1 MYRLVRKERMERMEN
16 LKIEQVKKEIEPLT
30 DDEKVAYL
38 FEIIDRE
45 SLKPEQE
52 SDQEL
57 ILYCMERADEYSHV
71 FVPQK
76 SEAEIDLE
84 LRLIKR
90 RYEKTARSKK
100 KHGCCAR
107 MPLRYK
113 WVACIAAVLLFF
125 TISIPVTA
133 RAAGFAD
140 VIEFWEYAKV
150 HLLPGDQVDQGDITF
165 IYNGE
170 AVQYEDV
177 DAFLSAE
184 RMDILYP
191 KSLPKSVTIRKV
203 TMVVDEKEEIQVI
216 FTLSEGSCVV
226 AESYTNIA
234 SEDDSTTYLTQNG
247 LKFFVIRENFAV
259 HYSDKYQYTVSS
271 SEELLKTIMEAMN
284 K

>member
-1 MYRLVRKERMERMEN
+1 MYRLVRKERMERMDN
-16 LKIEQVKKEIEPLT
+16 LKIEQIKKEIEPLT

-38 FEIIDRE
+38 FEIIDTE

-100 KHGCCAR
+100 KYGCCAR

-125 TISIPVTA
+125 TISIPVVA
-133 RAAGFAD
+133 RAAGFTD

-150 HLLPGDQVDQGDITF
+150 HLLPGDQVDQGNITF

-170 AVQYEDV
+170 AVQYENV

-191 KSLPKSVTIRKV
+191 KSLPKSITIRKV
-203 TMVVDEKEEIQVI
+203 TMFVDEKEEIKVI
-216 FTLSEGSCVV
+216 FTLSDGSSVCV
-226 AESYTNIA
+226 ESGHPVVSKDHPFYV
-234 SEDDSTTYLTQNG
+234 TQNG
-247 LKFFVIRENFAV
+247 LLFYIIHGDYAV
-259 HYSDKYQYTVSS
+259 HFAEEYQYTVSC
-271 SEELLKTIMEAMN
+271 EDEQLLKSIIEGIY
-284 K
+284 

>member
-1 MYRLVRKERMERMEN
+1 MMYRLVRKERMERMEN

-90 RYEKTARSKK
+90 RYEKAARSKK
-100 KHGCCAR
+100 KHGCCIQ
-107 MPLRYK
+107 MPQCHK

-125 TISIPVTA
+125 TISIPVVA
-133 RAAGFAD
+133 RAAGFAN
-140 VIEFWEYAKV
+140 VVEFWEYAKA

-170 AVQYEDV
+170 LVQYDSV
-177 DAFLSAE
+177 ASFLKNE
-184 RMDILYP
+184 KLDIMYP
-191 KSLPKSVTIRKV
+191 RSLPEGV
-203 TMVVDEKEEIQVI
+203 TMEVISLENSGDEDFKVS
-216 FTLSEGSCVV
+216 FTLSEGSSVLVETIHTVV
-226 AESYTNIA
+226 DKDHSFYV
-234 SEDDSTTYLTQNG
+234 TQNG
-247 LKFFVIRENFAV
+247 LLFYIIHEDYAV
-259 HYSDKYQYTVSS
+259 HFSEEYQYTVFC
-271 SEELLKTIMEAMN
+271 ENEQLLKIIMEEIY
-284 K
+284 

>member
-1 MYRLVRKERMERMEN
+1 MEN

-90 RYEKTARSKK
+90 RYEKAARSKK
-100 KHGCCAR
+100 KNGFCAR

-113 WVACIAAVLLFF
+113 WVAGIAAVLLFF
-125 TISIPVTA
+125 TISIPVVA
-133 RAAGFAD
+133 RAAGFAN
-140 VIEFWEYAKV
+140 VVEFWEYAKA
-150 HLLPGDQVDQGDITF
+150 HLLPGDQMDQGDITF

-170 AVQYEDV
+170 AVQYDSV
-177 DAFLSAE
+177 ASFLKTE
-184 RMDILYP
+184 KLDIMYP
-191 KSLPKSVTIRKV
+191 RSLPDGVTIRKV

-216 FTLSEGSCVV
+216 FTLSEGSGVV
-226 AESYTNIA
+226 ASVVV
-234 SEDDSTTYLTQNG
+234 DSNHTVVEKDHPFFVTQNG
-247 LKFFVIRENFAV
+247 LLFYIIHEDYAV
-259 HYSDKYQYTVSS
+259 HFAQEYQYTVSC
-271 SEELLKTIMEAMN
+271 EDEQLLKMIVEEIY
-284 K
+284 

>member
-1 MYRLVRKERMERMEN
+1 MEN

-125 TISIPVTA
+125 TISIPVVA
-133 RAAGFAD
+133 RAAGFTD
-140 VIEFWEYAKV
+140 VIEFWEYAKA

-170 AVQYEDV
+170 AVQYENV

-184 RMDILYP
+184 GMDILYP
-191 KSLPKSVTIRKV
+191 KSLPKSITIRKV
-203 TMVVDEKEEIQVI
+203 TMFVDEKEEINVI
-216 FTLSEGSCVV
+216 FTLSEGSSVCV
-226 AESYTNIA
+226 ESDYPVVTK
-234 SEDDSTTYLTQNG
+234 DHPFYVTQNDLLFYIIHG
-247 LKFFVIRENFAV
+247 NYAV
-259 HYSDKYQYTVSS
+259 HYAEEYQYTVSC
-271 SEELLKTIMEAMN
+271 EDEQLLKSIIEGIY
-284 K
+284 

>member
-100 KHGCCAR
+100 KHGCCIQ
-107 MPLRYK
+107 MPQWYK

-125 TISIPVTA
+125 TISIPVVA

-150 HLLPGDQVDQGDITF
+150 HLLPGDQVDQGDISF

-170 AVQYEDV
+170 AVQYENV

-184 RMDILYP
+184 GMDILYP
-191 KSLPKSVTIRKV
+191 KSLPKSITIKKV
-203 TMVVDEKEEIQVI
+203 TMFVDKKEEINVI
-216 FTLSEGSCVV
+216 FTLSEGSSVCVQSV
-226 AESYTNIA
+226 PSVVTKDHPFYV
-234 SEDDSTTYLTQNG
+234 TQNDLLFYIIHG
-247 LKFFVIRENFAV
+247 NYAV
-259 HYSDKYQYTVSS
+259 HYAEEYQYTVSC
-271 SEELLKTIMEAMN
+271 EDEQLLKSIIEGIY
-284 K
+284 